1 MSIVILIGHVSINV
15 TYGQLQS
22 LLKSDCVVKQRR
34 TKSWLLLSTWS
45 MKELSFTPRYGVC
58 FDLHEKTYLNKNK
71 SLFVIKDIPYY
82 RWKWSKL
89 GLFSDQTAKNPC
101 YLSVTPPSPNTHR
114 MTSWKGA
121 FYPFDS
127 ALSCAPWLNSTKLS
141 IPAPR
146 RDSLCLQHEGRIL
159 SQR

>member
-1 MSIVILIGHVSINV
+1 MSIVILVGHVSINV

-45 MKELSFTPRYGVC
+45 MKELSFTPRDGVC

-101 YLSVTPPSPNTHR
+101 YLSVTPPHPTPIGWHHE
-114 MTSWKGA
+114 K
-121 FYPFDS
+121 
-127 ALSCAPWLNSTKLS
+127 ALSILLTVLSPVPHDWIPLNFQFL
-141 IPAPR
+141 
-146 RDSLCLQHEGRIL
+146 LQGETVYVFNMKGGF
-159 SQR
+159 